1 MATALV
7 FTGASIEIY
16 CMLSIN
22 KGTNIKRLKITLLF
36 LTLLSIILFTTL
48 NRNIITRAVV
58 VSTFLSVIFSY
69 LFIELSVKK
78 GNSKMQNITGWIALT
93 FVLVNIIRGTYIMFT
108 RIELPINSTV
118 HVQIMLSL
126 ISVIVAFA
134 FPLLFL
140 FILKEKDNNKLQEL
154 NNTKDKLF
162 SIIGHDLKGPIAQMI
177 QFAHLIEDSSIDL
190 SKEELL
196 MYIKKL
202 KESSIQGYKLLENLL
217 EWGCSQTG
225 SISFTP
231 TSFSINESIIENIE
245 LLSKQ
250 AETKNIKI
258 STTFNYN
265 GKITADR
272 NMINTVIRNLLS
284 NAIKFTYQNGV
295 IVISN
300 RIEIDYITISVK
312 DNGLGMSCEDLNK
325 LYKINTSYTTVGT
338 NNEKGTGIGLIL
350 CKEFVDRHMGKIW
363 AESKI
368 NNGSTFSFSIPT
380 K

>member
-1 MATALV
+1 MFNLDTHSLILIVFLGHLLSLIVYLLYVFLYRIKDSNLTLYIVAKTIQSITFFVFSIWSDKITNYAISMATALV

-250 AETKNIKI
+250 AETKNIKMFFLKTDI
-258 STTFNYN
+258 HF
-265 GKITADR
+265 I
-272 NMINTVIRNLLS
+272 IH
-284 NAIKFTYQNGV
+284 
-295 IVISN
+295 
-300 RIEIDYITISVK
+300 
-312 DNGLGMSCEDLNK
+312 
-325 LYKINTSYTTVGT
+325 
-338 NNEKGTGIGLIL
+338 TGGRSHSQFHFI
-350 CKEFVDRHMGKIW
+350 
-363 AESKI
+363 
-368 NNGSTFSFSIPT
+368 
-380 K
+380 